1 MDRAVLA
8 DLERGEVEA
17 ERREL
22 PAEVRDLAPGDRLE
36 AVGDER
42 VLDLGQLGVELRRP
56 SRSGR
61 SAAPAGRSGRRASG
75 GAARR

>member
-1 MDRAVLA
+1 MLA
-8 DLERGEVEA
+8 DLERREMEP

-22 PAEVRDLAPGDRLE
+22 PAQVGDLAPRDPVQ

-42 VLDLGQLGVELRRP
+42 VLDLGQLGVELVGAGVAAGQRRRP
-56 SRSGR
+56 
-61 SAAPAGRSGRRASG
+61 GRSGGPASG